1 MTKARGGVHT
11 VRRLVCYLLLLILV
25 SIAATGLSGLLD
37 RLLSSANNLIAYDS
51 SGLAQALA
59 FSLIAGPLAA
69 ILWWLCWRKPVISED
84 RHSLLWPIYLV
95 IMTATSLL
103 SASFGLF
110 NWAGELLT
118 GQWTTSGLSTGIVW
132 ALIWLWHYWMWRH
145 PQNSPTRM
153 IGVAPAIS
161 WFIGLWMAVGGAIA
175 ATTNLIDNAVSK
187 LTNSFIAGDDWTQV
201 LHALPWIV
209 GGLVIWWWHWYRT
222 GVRKQT
228 SGFASVLFVLAG
240 ALAGTAMFL
249 VGATLL
255 IYVILRL
262 LVTAD
267 KPIYEALE
275 SLGLGI
281 SLAGFGALVILFH
294 RRTLNQRGAEVHTA
308 TRLVTAGV
316 ALIAFASGFGV
327 TINALLS
334 AISEPLVA
342 TDIRPLLLA
351 GLSALVAGGALWW
364 VAWRPSARVAATDDQ
379 GRRIYLIVVF
389 GLSALTALITL
400 LVIGYQLFAFL
411 LDEGSGESFLER
423 SRQAIGVLLATLLV
437 AIYHFVLWRRERS
450 TAPAVAH
457 SVAARLVTLVAGSA
471 DAAEAVS
478 KSTGVKVRLL
488 RRTTPAEGELEP
500 DALGAAA
507 ASAVSAAES
516 AQLLIIAREK
526 GKLEVIPLDD

>member
-1 MTKARGGVHT
+1 MAKARGGVHT

-37 RLLSSANNLIAYDS
+37 RLLSTGNNLVAYDS
-51 SGLAQALA
+51 AGLAQSLA

-69 ILWWLCWRKPVISED
+69 LLWWLCWRKTVISED
-84 RHSLLWPIYLV
+84 RNSLLWPIYLV
-95 IMTATSLL
+95 IMTAVSLL

-110 NWAGELLT
+110 NWAGELLA
-118 GQWTTSGLSTGIVW
+118 GGWTTGGLASGIVW

-145 PQNSPTRM
+145 PLNAPTRM
-153 IGVAPAIS
+153 PGVAPAIS
-161 WFIGLWMAVGGAIA
+161 WFAGLWMAIGGAIA
-175 ATTNLIDNAVSK
+175 AATNLIDNAVSK
-187 LTNSFIAGDDWTQV
+187 LTNSFIAGDDWSQV

-209 GGLVIWWWHWYRT
+209 GGLLIWWWHWYRA
-222 GVRKQT
+222 GVRNQT
-228 SGFASVLFVLAG
+228 SGFSSVLLVLAG
-240 ALAGTAMFL
+240 ALTGTAMFL
-249 VGATLL
+249 TGAILL
-255 IYVILRL
+255 IYVVLRL

-294 RRTLNQRGAEVHTA
+294 RRSLNERGTEVLAA

-316 ALIAFASGFGV
+316 ALIGFASGFGV

-334 AISEPLVA
+334 AISEPLIA
-342 TDIRPLLLA
+342 TDIRPVLLA
-351 GLSALVAGGALWW
+351 GLSALIAGGALWW
-364 VAWRPSARVAATDDQ
+364 VAWRPAARVGATADQ
-379 GRRIYLIVVF
+379 SRRIYLIVVF

-411 LDEGSGESFLER
+411 LDAGSGESFLER

-450 TAPAVAH
+450 AAPAVAH
-457 SVAARLVTLVAGSA
+457 SVTARLVTLVAGSA